1 MTTRVFNGTKIRD
14 QVFAELKD
22 EIARL
27 ATEGVRPSL
36 AAVLVGE
43 NPPRGSLSKQDCRIQ
58 PRDKRIIVSGEPKKV
73 ISGSDRY
80 NCFAWSAHWRA
91 TELPASRDR

>member
-43 NPPRGSLSKQDCRIQ
+43 NP
-58 PRDKRIIVSGEPKKV
+58 
-73 ISGSDRY
+73 
-80 NCFAWSAHWRA
+80 
-91 TELPASRDR
+91 ASRLFVRARLPHTTAR